1 MTGAML
7 RRLREAYGYSVKQ
20 VCEVASMYSCT
31 LGRLEARG
39 RSRSARPY
47 ERARV
52 REAWRRYIAGLRK
65 LRDSGASPA
74 PTPQEKPKQVK
85 ASKLLQAIPVS
96 EYSSCPHGATHRVNR
111 AGVWEWI
118 RIASHA
124 GNKRGYVLMDGEW
137 MRRSWV
143 EEQVLGITPRR
154 RAASSDDAVTEF
166 HFVRGRHG

>member
-85 ASKLLQAIPVS
+85 ASKLLQAI
-96 EYSSCPHGATHRVNR
+96 
-111 AGVWEWI
+111 
-118 RIASHA
+118 
-124 GNKRGYVLMDGEW
+124 
-137 MRRSWV
+137 RRNPS
-143 EEQVLGITPRR
+143 GSGTG
-154 RAASSDDAVTEF
+154 F
-166 HFVRGRHG
+166 